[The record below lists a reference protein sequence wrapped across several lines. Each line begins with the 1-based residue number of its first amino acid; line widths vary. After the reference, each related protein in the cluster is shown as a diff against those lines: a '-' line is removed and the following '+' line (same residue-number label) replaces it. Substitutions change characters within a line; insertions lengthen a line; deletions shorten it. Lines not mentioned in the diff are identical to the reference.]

1 MANPP
6 RGDVTINTEE
16 CKGCGLCVESCP
28 PKVLELL
35 PELNAYGA
43 HPAHYL
49 GERCT
54 GCGICFYC
62 CPEPGA
68 ITVFRIDPGQAA
80 KAEVVR
86 YGEPNS
92 SGGPSG
98 RTCHQDCPAAASQST
113 KR

>member
-1 MANPP
+1 MPNPP
-6 RGDVTINTEE
+6 RGDVSINTEE

-43 HPAHYL
+43 HPAHYV

-68 ITVFRIDPGQAA
+68 ITVYRLPAA
-80 KAEVVR
+80 KK
-86 YGEPNS
+86 
-92 SGGPSG
+92 
-98 RTCHQDCPAAASQST
+98 PAAPPAAQPGGSHAPAL
-113 KR
+113 